1 MLGFLLKIGSS
12 LLKAVKEPMKT
23 VKQLGKLASQARLDS
38 VASATM
44 GGLAFAV
51 SNEHWDELG
60 KSISQSMGGR

>member
-1 MLGFLLKIGSS
+1 MLFFSKIFSFIQN
-12 LLKAVKEPMKT
+12 AVKQVSKT
-23 VKQLGKLASQARLDS
+23 ASQARLDS

-60 KSISQSMGGR
+60 KSITQSMGR